1 MLDEEKNNKEKSQ
14 KNLLDDLHHLTH
26 KNKIW
31 QKSPSPPMLFSS
43 TPPLKIFFIWNRT
56 PLRSLWD
63 LFYWS
68 YRKQIPK
75 TRKRSHG
82 GLMRKIDKRLEDK
95 KINFFHYKQ
104 EINYKEIYE
113 GRWIINPWQAP
124 PKAGYRGGGTP
135 T

>member
-1 MLDEEKNNKEKSQ
+1 MDTNQVLVKKKAT
-14 KNLLDDLHHLTH
+14 LYCFRLHY
-26 KNKIW
+26 N
-31 QKSPSPPMLFSS
+31 
-43 TPPLKIFFIWNRT
+43 PPLNIFFICNRT

-75 TRKRSHG
+75 TGKRSRG

-104 EINYKEIYE
+104 EINDKEIYE
-113 GRWIINPWQAP
+113 GR
-124 PKAGYRGGGTP
+124 
-135 T
+135 